1 MTITITVISILAI
14 ATLVWLV
21 NRVMSF
27 NVCPICTG
35 VFLTWVWLI
44 IAHTIGYQV
53 NLIIPALLMGGTV
66 VGIMYKIEKKFSGLS
81 ANKMLL
87 WKILF
92 VPAGFVAAYALLEQS
107 EIVFII
113 AIAFLFLV
121 SFILLH
127 SKSSTTGSRPE
138 TVGDIEKKMED
149 CC

>member
-1 MTITITVISILAI
+1 
-14 ATLVWLV
+14 
-21 NRVMSF
+21 
-27 NVCPICTG
+27 
-35 VFLTWVWLI
+35 
-44 IAHTIGYQV
+44 
-53 NLIIPALLMGGTV
+53 MGGTV

-121 SFILLH
+121 SFTLLH
-127 SKSSTTGSRPE
+127 SKSSTTGLRSE